1 MKNQKTENKINRL
14 WACKDPEVFEAL
26 IKFMRGDNDD

>member
-1 MKNQKTENKINRL
+1 MKNQKTKRL
-14 WACKDPEVFEAL
+14 WDCKDPEVFKTL